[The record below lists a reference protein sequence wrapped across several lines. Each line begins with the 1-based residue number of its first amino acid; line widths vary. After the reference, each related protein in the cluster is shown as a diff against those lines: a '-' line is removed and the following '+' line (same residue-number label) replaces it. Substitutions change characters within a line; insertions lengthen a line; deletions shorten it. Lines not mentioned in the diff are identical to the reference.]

1 MEKYTIRVTTKCGLY
16 KDYEV
21 EAANVFF
28 AKILAREKFLKEFNG
43 ADEDLKF
50 SIINPSKKTLK
61 EILNELAESIEE
73 DEYEE

>member
-21 EAANVFF
+21 EAGNVFF
-28 AKILAREKFLKEFNG
+28 AKILARKKFLKEFSG

-50 SIINPSKKTLK
+50 SIINPSNKALK
-61 EILNELAESIEE
+61 EILNELVESIKE
-73 DEYEE
+73 D